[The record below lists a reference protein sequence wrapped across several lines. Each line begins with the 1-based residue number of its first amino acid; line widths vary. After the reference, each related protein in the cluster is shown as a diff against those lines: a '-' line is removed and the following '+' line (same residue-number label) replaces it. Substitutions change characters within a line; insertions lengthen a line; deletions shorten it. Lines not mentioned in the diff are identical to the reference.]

1 MLPSGCRPAHRIGC
15 RWPGCQHRGIVSFAW
30 RAAGP
35 ITGAMEST
43 QAAKILASLDAM
55 PWNRFHRRAAV
66 TLGMGW
72 GMDAFEVTLIGSI
85 LGVLG
90 PLWHLTGNELSA
102 ILGAW
107 FAGIMLGALG
117 FGMLADRFGRRA
129 IFLASL
135 ALYGATTLL
144 TAFAPGIGVL
154 LVLRL
159 IAGMGVGAEY
169 SAVNA
174 AIAELIPAQKRG
186 FAASF
191 VMNFWSIGTLFA
203 ALLAWAVFAVISSAE
218 AWRVVF
224 ALGGRVALST
234 LLLRRGLPESP
245 RWLLERGRVA
255 EAQAVVAAIARGKM
269 LVSTKGRVDE
279 AASGPR
285 RGFGADLAVLIGRH
299 KAALA
304 LGCVLDFA
312 EAGGYYGLFAFL
324 PLAVLPNLHLAATAL
339 PPFYIAGSIGALAG
353 GVAVSLLLDRA
364 GRKIIVTSCYAFT
377 AIACLLFAAAAP
389 AGTTAVF
396 VGFVAVNALAT
407 ASWVGAYPTVSE
419 LFPTRL
425 RASGIGASVAFGRI
439 GALLSPF
446 LIAAAGHR
454 SLAAALAVLAAFWV
468 IGFVAMLVWSFAG
481 IEARGVALERLSSP
495 A

>member
-1 MLPSGCRPAHRIGC
+1 
-15 RWPGCQHRGIVSFAW
+15 
-30 RAAGP
+30 
-35 ITGAMEST
+35 MENA
-43 QAAKILASLDAM
+43 QAAKILDNMDTM

-90 PLWHLTGNELSA
+90 PLWHLGGDALSA

-107 FAGIMLGALG
+107 FAGIMVGALG
-117 FGMLADRFGRRA
+117 FGVLADRFGRRKV
-129 IFLASL
+129 FLASL
-135 ALYGATTLL
+135 AVYGVATFL
-144 TAFAPGIGVL
+144 TAFAPGVWVL
-154 LVLRL
+154 VVLRFV
-159 IAGMGVGAEY
+159 AGVGVGAEY

-191 VMNFWSIGTLFA
+191 VMNFWSVGTLFA
-203 ALLAWAVFAVISSAE
+203 ALLAWVVFAMVPAAE

-224 ALGGRVALST
+224 ATGGLVALGVV
-234 LLLRRGLPESP
+234 LIRRGLPESP
-245 RWLLERGRVA
+245 RWLLQQGRA
-255 EAQAVVAAIARGKM
+255 EEAQAVVEAIARGEV
-269 LVSTKGRVDE
+269 LVTTKGRVE
-279 AASGPR
+279 APALGPKR
-285 RGFGADLAVLIGRH
+285 ALGADLGDLFRYH

-339 PPFYIAGSIGALAG
+339 PPFYIAGSFGALAG

-364 GRKIIVTSCYAFT
+364 GRKVIVTSCYAFT

-389 AGTTAVF
+389 AGVAAVF
-396 VGFVAVNALAT
+396 VGFVVVNALAT
-407 ASWVGAYPTVSE
+407 ASWVGAYPTFSE

-425 RASGIGASVAFGRI
+425 RASGIGASVAFGRV
-439 GALLSPF
+439 GAIMSPF
-446 LIAAAGHR
+446 LIAAAGHVG
-454 SLAAALAVLAAFWV
+454 LAAALGVLAGFWV
-468 IGFVAMLVWSFAG
+468 IGFLAMLVWSFAG
-481 IEARGVALERLSSP
+481 IEARGLALERLSK
-495 A
+495 AA

>member
-1 MLPSGCRPAHRIGC
+1 MDMIPA
-15 RWPGCQHRGIVSFAW
+15 
-30 RAAGP
+30 
-35 ITGAMEST
+35 E
-43 QAAKILASLDAM
+43 KLLASLDAT

-90 PLWHLTGNELSA
+90 PLWHLGGAALSA
-102 ILGAW
+102 ILAAW

-117 FGMLADRFGRRA
+117 FGMLADRFGRRTV
-129 IFLASL
+129 FLASL
-135 ALYGATTLL
+135 ALYGTATFL

-159 IAGMGVGAEY
+159 IAGIGVGAEY

-174 AIAELIPAQKRG
+174 AIAEMIPAKQRG

-203 ALLAWAVFAVISSAE
+203 ALLAWAVFAVIPSAQ

-224 ALGGRVALST
+224 ALGGLVALST
-234 LLLRRGLPESP
+234 FLLRRGLPESP
-245 RWLLERGRVA
+245 RWLLERGRA
-255 EAQAVVAAIARGKM
+255 KEARLVVSAIARGET
-269 LVSTKGRVDE
+269 LVTRRGRVE
-279 AASGPR
+279 AAAMTAR
-285 RGFGADLAVLIGRH
+285 RGLTADLADLFRHH

-353 GVAVSLLLDRA
+353 GIAVSLLLDRA

-389 AGTTAVF
+389 AGAVAVF
-396 VGFVAVNALAT
+396 TGFVVVNALAT
-407 ASWVGAYPTVSE
+407 ASWVGAYPTFSE
-419 LFPTRL
+419 LFPTKL

-439 GALLSPF
+439 GAIIAPF
-446 LIAAAGHR
+446 LIAAAGHTG
-454 SLAAALAVLAAFWV
+454 LAAALGVLAGFWL
-468 IGFVAMLVWSFAG
+468 IGFLAMLVWSFLG
-481 IEARGVALERLSSP
+481 IEARGLALERLSN
-495 A
+495 AA

>member
-1 MLPSGCRPAHRIGC
+1 
-15 RWPGCQHRGIVSFAW
+15 
-30 RAAGP
+30 
-35 ITGAMEST
+35 MET
-43 QAAKILASLDAM
+43 IPAAKILASLDAM

-117 FGMLADRFGRRA
+117 FGVLADRFGRRA
-129 IFLASL
+129 VFLGSL
-135 ALYGATTLL
+135 ALYGAATFL
-144 TAFAPGIGVL
+144 TAFAPGVAVL
-154 LVLRL
+154 LVLRFV
-159 IAGMGVGAEY
+159 AGIGVGAEY

-203 ALLAWAVFAVISSAE
+203 AVLAWIVFAVIPSAE

-224 ALGGRVALST
+224 ALGGLVALST
-234 LLLRRGLPESP
+234 FLLRRGLPESP
-245 RWLLERGRVA
+245 RWLLERGRGA
-255 EAQAVVAAIARGKM
+255 EAQAIVAAIARGEM
-269 LVSTKGRVDE
+269 LVTKKT
-279 AASGPR
+279 AADAPAMGAK
-285 RGFGADLAVLIGRH
+285 RGLGADLADLFRHH
-299 KAALA
+299 KAVLA

-339 PPFYIAGSIGALAG
+339 PPFYIAGSFGALAG

-364 GRKIIVTSCYAFT
+364 GRKIVVTSCYAFT

-389 AGTTAVF
+389 AGATAVF
-396 VGFVAVNALAT
+396 IGFVVVNALAT
-407 ASWVGAYPTVSE
+407 AAWVGAYPTFSE

-439 GALLSPF
+439 GAIISPF
-446 LIAAAGHR
+446 LIAKAGHIG
-454 SLAAALAVLAAFWV
+454 LAAALGVLAGFWL
-468 IGFVAMLVWSFAG
+468 IGFIAMLVWSFAG
-481 IEARGVALERLSSP
+481 IEARGLALERISK
-495 A
+495 AA

>member
-1 MLPSGCRPAHRIGC
+1 MEMIPA
-15 RWPGCQHRGIVSFAW
+15 
-30 RAAGP
+30 
-35 ITGAMEST
+35 E
-43 QAAKILASLDAM
+43 KLLASLDAT

-90 PLWHLTGNELSA
+90 PLWHLSGSALSG
-102 ILGAW
+102 ILAAW

-117 FGMLADRFGRRA
+117 FGMLADRFGRRTV
-129 IFLASL
+129 FLASL
-135 ALYGATTLL
+135 AVYGTATFL

-154 LVLRL
+154 LVLRF
-159 IAGMGVGAEY
+159 IAGIGVGAEY
-169 SAVNA
+169 AAVNA
-174 AIAELIPAQKRG
+174 AIAELIPAKTRG

-191 VMNFWSIGTLFA
+191 VMNFWSIGTLLA
-203 ALLAWAVFAVISSAE
+203 ALLAWIVFAVIPSAE

-224 ALGGRVALST
+224 ALGGLVALST
-234 LLLRRGLPESP
+234 FLLRRGLPESP
-245 RWLLERGRVA
+245 RWLLQRGRA
-255 EAQAVVAAIARGKM
+255 EEARLVVAAIARGET
-269 LVSTKGRVDE
+269 LVTLPARVE
-279 AASGPR
+279 TATIIAR
-285 RGFGADLAVLIGRH
+285 RGLAADLANLFRHH

-396 VGFVAVNALAT
+396 IGFVVVNALAT
-407 ASWVGAYPTVSE
+407 ASWVGAYPTFSE

-439 GALLSPF
+439 GAIIAPF
-446 LIAAAGHR
+446 LIAAAGHAG
-454 SLAAALAVLAAFWV
+454 LAAALGVLAGFWL
-468 IGFVAMLVWSFAG
+468 IGFLAMLVWSFVG
-481 IEARGVALERLSSP
+481 IEARGLALERLSNP